1 MRAVAKDDL
10 ETDGGADAGTLA
22 RILGLRVLGY
32 TGDGD
37 KASWIKTELVG
48 DHRTTTISI
57 SGLRLGFQLQDS
69 GHHSNAQHR
78 RSKRGGSL

>member
-1 MRAVAKDDL
+1 MAKDDL

-37 KASWIKTELVG
+37 KASWIKTELVS
-48 DHRTTTISI
+48 DHAIIKISI
-57 SGLRLGFQLQDS
+57 CL
-69 GHHSNAQHR
+69 
-78 RSKRGGSL
+78 